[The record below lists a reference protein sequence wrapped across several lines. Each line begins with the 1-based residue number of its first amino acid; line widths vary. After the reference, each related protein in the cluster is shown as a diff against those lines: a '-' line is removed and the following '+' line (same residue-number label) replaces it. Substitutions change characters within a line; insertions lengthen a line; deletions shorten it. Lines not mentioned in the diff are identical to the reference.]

1 MKPTGHPRLGVER
14 HVLLNRPKIRQSE
27 GNHLGPL
34 PILLEPATTV
44 TVHQQ
49 IDNEQARDGSGLNR
63 EITHESTDPPS
74 RTWLQ

>member
-1 MKPTGHPRLGVER
+1 MKPAGYPRLGVER
-14 HVLLNRPKIRQSE
+14 YVLLNWPKIWQSE

-34 PILLEPATTV
+34 PVLLEPAATV
-44 TVHQQ
+44 AVHRQ